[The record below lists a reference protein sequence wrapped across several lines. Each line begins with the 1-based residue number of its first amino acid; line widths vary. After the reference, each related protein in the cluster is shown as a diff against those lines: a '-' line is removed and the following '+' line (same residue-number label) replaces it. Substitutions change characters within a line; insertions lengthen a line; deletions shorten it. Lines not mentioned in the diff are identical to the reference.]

1 MTKTNGFGTL
11 AAITPIEQTEP
22 PHAGEANVSDRNT
35 VERAQGGDRQALE
48 SLLEAARPRLFSV
61 ALKMLRDTDDA
72 EDVVQDAMLKVW
84 RYVGRFEGRAA
95 LSTWLHRIVV
105 NTALDHLRSRKAGP
119 AHLRGGEDAEGEERR
134 GPEAIDEHTP
144 EVAVGSAEVG
154 MAVRAAMASLSPVH
168 NQVLALREF
177 DGESYEA
184 IASIVRCPVGTV
196 MSRLH
201 HARHRL
207 ADTLATASPDLLPQA
222 A

>member
-1 MTKTNGFGTL
+1 
-11 AAITPIEQTEP
+11 
-22 PHAGEANVSDRNT
+22 VSDRNT
-35 VERAQGGDRQALE
+35 VERAQGGDRRALE

-119 AHLRGGEDAEGEERR
+119 AHLRGTEDAEGEERR
-134 GPEAIDEHTP
+134 GPEAVDEHTP
-144 EVAVGSAEVG
+144 EVAVSSAQVG
-154 MAVRAAMASLSPVH
+154 TAVREAMATLSPVH
-168 NQVLALREF
+168 HQVLALREF

-207 ADTLATASPDLLPQA
+207 ADTVAAASPDLLPQA